1 MIYPNPA
8 QDYIELFNLVNDELE
23 IRISDMSGRILIETV
38 VTNQSNRINI
48 ESLPA
53 GMFILTTVDDNQSVH
68 RFMKK

>member
-1 MIYPNPA
+1 M
-8 QDYIELFNLVNDELE
+8 NDELE

-38 VTNQSNRINI
+38 VSKQSNRINI